1 MPEQLA
7 GWRLLQRVCHLQTH
21 SHRHADGDFV
31 HHRWRRHSKRLAD
44 WHRRS
49 DYHQFHAD
57 EWSGG
62 NPGDDYGNRFH
73 GGDQGDVWRRCRCQ
87 LQGELGD
94 ADHGD
99 RAYGSE
105 DRQDR
110 SHNQRSD
117 SHQQDQLH
125 GDLIQESRCGPWA
138 SCSRPR
144 FALLPLRTRYEA
156 IPGTATSYCT
166 LRRLSM
172 NDVQRTSKSLRIG
185 TALVLAAFVVAVVMT
200 AIPAFAQTY
209 TDLHEFNPGAGEP
222 NNLNYTGMSPQGWDG
237 KLYGVSHYGG
247 TSNIGTVFS
256 ITLNGTPAI
265 IHSFDGTDG
274 SYPYNGLTLGRDGN
288 FYGVASLGGSAN
300 VGTVFK
306 ITPAGTYTVLHNF
319 TNGSDGEQPTV
330 PPVQGNDGNFYGTT
344 SGGTSTF
351 YKVTPS
357 GSFTT
362 LHTFASSEGN
372 QCATG
377 VLGSDGNFYGGCA
390 NAGITGTGTL
400 FKISTA
406 GHVTVLHNVTKASD
420 GQGPNSMIQATDG
433 NFYGAMSGG
442 GANIAGTIFQ
452 LKTNG
457 TYKVLYTFG
466 GLSGTDGSTP
476 SAGLTQGRD
485 GSLYGTAALGGNTAC
500 NGGNG
505 CGVIFKI
512 TTAGAYSVLYTFD
525 STHGSNP
532 KSNLTLDTDGVFYG
546 NTQHGGAHGAGVFY
560 SLDMGFSPFITL
572 GVTSGTVG
580 TKVGIMGQGFSSSSV
595 VKFGGV
601 KATSITLTG
610 TTYIVATVPAGAV
623 DGYVTVTTGS
633 TTLTSTK
640 TFSGHNSWSIG
651 KAMPTGTAF
660 SVVGVIKGLM
670 YVVGGVNSANTRL
683 AETQIYNPATNTW
696 TTGTSLPTATSSASA
711 AVVNNILYVFGGT
724 TDGTT
729 PTNAVWAYNP
739 TTKTWTGKA
748 AMPTARWGSV
758 AVVESKIYVV
768 GGETKPDGSDPLA
781 TVESYNPATNTW
793 TEEAPMLVAKGQPAA
808 GLLGTTIVAADG
820 GVLGGSTGDTEGYNA
835 TTNTWTTLA
844 ADPTARTGPCFG
856 SISSQFYVAGGV
868 STTLTESF
876 NLSKNKWTTLAP
888 MPQSA
893 GFPGSAAYNGQ
904 LYCFGGWASG
914 SGPVLNNV
922 QIYQP

>member
-1 MPEQLA
+1 MMVELA
-7 GWRLLQRVCHLQTH
+7 V
-21 SHRHADGDFV
+21 
-31 HHRWRRHSKRLAD
+31 
-44 WHRRS
+44 
-49 DYHQFHAD
+49 
-57 EWSGG
+57 
-62 NPGDDYGNRFH
+62 
-73 GGDQGDVWRRCRCQ
+73 
-87 LQGELGD
+87 
-94 ADHGD
+94 
-99 RAYGSE
+99 
-105 DRQDR
+105 
-110 SHNQRSD
+110 
-117 SHQQDQLH
+117 
-125 GDLIQESRCGPWA
+125 
-138 SCSRPR
+138 
-144 FALLPLRTRYEA
+144 
-156 IPGTATSYCT
+156 
-166 LRRLSM
+166 
-172 NDVQRTSKSLRIG
+172 
-185 TALVLAAFVVAVVMT
+185 
-200 AIPAFAQTY
+200 
-209 TDLHEFNPGAGEP
+209 
-222 NNLNYTGMSPQGWDG
+222 
-237 KLYGVSHYGG
+237 
-247 TSNIGTVFS
+247 
-256 ITLNGTPAI
+256 
-265 IHSFDGTDG
+265 
-274 SYPYNGLTLGRDGN
+274 TLGKDGN
-288 FYGVASLGGSAN
+288 FYGVAPGGGSAN
-300 VGTVFK
+300 EGTVYK
-306 ITPAGTYTVLHNF
+306 ITPAGTYTVFHNF
-319 TNGSDGEQPTV
+319 TNGSDGGQPV
-330 PPVQGNDGNFYGTT
+330 YPPVQGNDGNFYGTT
-344 SGGTSTF
+344 SAGTSTF

-357 GSFTT
+357 GTFTT
-362 LHTFASSEGN
+362 VHTFASSEGN
-372 QCATG
+372 QCTIF
-377 VLGSDGNFYGGCA
+377 VLGIDGNFYGGCA
-390 NAGITGTGTL
+390 NIFGSSGTL

-406 GHVTVLHNVTKASD
+406 GHVTVLHYVNKATD
-420 GQGPNSMIQATDG
+420 GQGPAGMIQATDG

-442 GANIAGTIFQ
+442 AAAGTIFQ

-457 TYKVLYTFG
+457 AYKVLYAFTG
-466 GLSGTDGSTP
+466 GTDGGTP
-476 SAGLTQGRD
+476 LAGLTQGRD
-485 GSLYGTAALGGNTAC
+485 GNLYGTAALGGQSTPC
-500 NGGNG
+500 NGG
-505 CGVIFKI
+505 CGVIYKI
-512 TTAGAYSVLYTFD
+512 TTAGAYSVVHTFD
-525 STHGSNP
+525 YTHGSYP
-532 KSNLTLDTDGVFYG
+532 QSDLTLDTDGVLYG
-546 NTQHGGAHGAGVFY
+546 NTQQGGAYGDGVFY
-560 SLDMGFSPFITL
+560 SLDTGFSPFITL

-580 TKVGIMGQGFSSSSV
+580 TKVGIMGQGFSSPSV

-601 KATSITLTG
+601 AATSITLTG
-610 TTYIVATVPAGAV
+610 STYIVATVPAGAV

-640 TFSGHNSWSIG
+640 TFTVHNSWGSG
-651 KAMPTGTAF
+651 TTMPTGTAF